1 MGALPSC
8 RIAIPAPTCM
18 SELRT
23 LLRHASHYLGG
34 RVALMLLGFISFPVF
49 TRVFSVAD
57 YGMMSLVLKVILL
70 LTVLG
75 KFGLQNSVQRY
86 YAEQVVVDDA
96 ALSRRYYSTLT
107 VGAALTGLVAT
118 VVFVLGLYLVPSR
131 LLASGLR
138 YLFLLASALIV
149 IRSLQPSLIGFLR
162 AEGKTKSY
170 NGIEIG
176 VRATSILLAC
186 SLLLL
191 WKPNLSVFFGSTI
204 AAETAGVLVLLAYL
218 SRRHLIDLKS
228 VDWGYFRQAAWFA
241 FPLIGYE
248 LATVILDSGDRLL
261 VQHYMGAQPLGYYSA
276 AYNVSTYVEEALM
289 VPINLALFPIYMKLW
304 VEKGRQE
311 TQAFLSR
318 SLNGFLALAVG
329 VVCMVLLTSRDV
341 IVVLASRKFQES
353 YKLLPVLVVGLLI
366 YAIHIFLNAS
376 LLIHKKTATMTKL
389 VVYACVLN
397 IVLNVILIPRIG
409 LQGAALAT
417 LVSYLFMVILM
428 ARESFRL
435 LPLDISYL
443 GFAANLAAGTIAF
456 LIVRFIQLQNV
467 VLDAVIKSVTAMA
480 IYGIVV
486 FLLNPVL
493 RRTALNWRR
502 PKTAPASPE
511 LVVNGS

>member
-1 MGALPSC
+1 
-8 RIAIPAPTCM
+8 M
-18 SELRT
+18 SELKT

-57 YGMMSLVLKVILL
+57 YGTMSLVLKVILL
-70 LTVLG
+70 LTVVG

-86 YAEQVVVDDA
+86 YAEQAVADNA

-107 VGAALTGLVAT
+107 VGAALTGLVAA
-118 VVFVLGLYLVPSR
+118 VVFVIGLSLAPST
-131 LLASGLR
+131 LLNSSLR
-138 YLFLLASALIV
+138 YLFFLASALIV
-149 IRSLQPSLIGFLR
+149 IRSMQPSLIGFLR
-162 AEGKTKSY
+162 AEGKTKTY

-191 WKPNLSVFFGSTI
+191 WKPTLSVFFGSTI
-204 AAETAGVLVLLAYL
+204 ASETIGVLLLIAYL
-218 SRRHLIDLKS
+218 GRRHLIDLRS
-228 VDWGYFRQAAWFA
+228 VDWGYFREAAWFA

-261 VQHYMGAQPLGYYSA
+261 VQHYLGAEPLGYYSA

-304 VEKGRQE
+304 VEKGEPATR
-311 TQAFLSR
+311 TFLSR
-318 SLNGFLALAVG
+318 SLNAFLALAVG
-329 VVCMVLLTSRDV
+329 VVCLVLLTSRDV

-366 YAIHIFLNAS
+366 YAVHIFLNAS

-389 VVYACVLN
+389 VVYACVFN
-397 IVLNVILIPRIG
+397 IVLNIILIPRIG

-417 LVSYLFMVILM
+417 LISYLFMVLLM

-435 LPLDISYL
+435 MPLDISYW
-443 GFAANLAAGTIAF
+443 GFAGNLVAGTIAF
-456 LIVRFIQLQNV
+456 FVVRFIQLQNV
-467 VLDAVIKSVTAMA
+467 VLDAMVKSAAALVIYAT
-480 IYGIVV
+480 VV
-486 FLLNPVL
+486 FLLNPVM
-493 RRTALNWRR
+493 RRAALNWRR